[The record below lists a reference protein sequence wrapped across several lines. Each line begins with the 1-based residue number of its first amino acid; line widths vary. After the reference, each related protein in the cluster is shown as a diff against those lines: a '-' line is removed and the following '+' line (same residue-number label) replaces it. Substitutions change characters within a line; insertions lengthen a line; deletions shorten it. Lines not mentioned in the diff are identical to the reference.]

1 MRSKPDIYTIDRA
14 QLYAVAA
21 VCEANRNRRDAL
33 LLRAAGAYIYTA
45 RPKRKGKKPFLDA
58 WFDANRR
65 IADLTDEERSL
76 LSDEELAR
84 LLSAKT
90 VRINEGERMKRP
102 SPRKSPKTP

>member
-1 MRSKPDIYTIDRA
+1 MLSKPDIYTIDKA

-33 LLRAAGAYIYTA
+33 LLRAAGDYIYTA

-58 WFDANRR
+58 WFEANRR
-65 IADLTDEERSL
+65 IADLTDDEHAL
-76 LSDEELAR
+76 LSDEELVG

-90 VRINEGERMKRP
+90 VKIIEGER
-102 SPRKSPKTP
+102 KSRTTP